1 MKNPF
6 QSARLTYRAVESTD
20 EAFIHSLNLNPIDSA
35 NANSCLLK
43 PASQKWSAKMHKY
56 ISENA
61 LLGVIICL
69 KSEET
74 PETSEKEKEGEDG
87 KKKELVPIGQVHLS
101 HSKFGEVHRG
111 ADIGIDI
118 KTEYQGKGYG
128 SEAINWILN
137 WAFQSGGVHR
147 VGIDA
152 FEYNERACRL
162 YEKLGFTRDGRLRE
176 AMWFDGRWWDS
187 LEFSMLEQEW
197 RERGKVVRLLE

>member
-6 QSARLTYRAVESTD
+6 QSARLTYRAVEATD
-20 EAFIHSLNLNPIDSA
+20 EAFIHSMNLNPINTA
-35 NANSCLLK
+35 NANTALLK
-43 PASQKWSAKMHKY
+43 PASKKWSAKMHKY

-69 KSEET
+69 TSEET
-74 PETSEKEKEGEDG
+74 PETSGKEKEGGDG
-87 KKKELVPIGQVHLS
+87 KKDELVPIGQINLS
-101 HSKFGEVHRG
+101 HSRFGEVHRG
-111 ADIGIDI
+111 AEIGIGL

-152 FEYNERACRL
+152 FEYNEGACRL

-176 AMWFDGRWWDS
+176 AIWFDGRWWDV

-197 RERGKVVRLLE
+197 RERGKVVKLLE